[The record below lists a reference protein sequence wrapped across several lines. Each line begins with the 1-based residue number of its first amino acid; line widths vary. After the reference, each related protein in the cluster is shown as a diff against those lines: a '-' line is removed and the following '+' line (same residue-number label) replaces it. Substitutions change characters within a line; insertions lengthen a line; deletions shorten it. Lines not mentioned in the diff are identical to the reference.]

1 MFRSHPGR
9 LAGLQ
14 RQARRDALASAAR
27 LSQHW
32 TWPHTAWSLAGTRL
46 SRLAAAVAAVTVGLL
61 ASVAAIPAA
70 FAQEIPAGLHRRAPV
85 ALVPQA
91 TGHPAAATA
100 GLAGWQIALIGVGVP
115 LAAAAITVLLRR
127 ARGARSAGPRSA
139 A

>member
-9 LAGLQ
+9 LAGLH
-14 RQARRDALASAAR
+14 RQAWRDALASTAR
-27 LSQHW
+27 LSQHG

-46 SRLAAAVAAVTVGLL
+46 SRLAAAAAAVTVGLL

-70 FAQEIPAGLHRRAPV
+70 FAQQIPAGLHRRAPV
-85 ALVPQA
+85 ASVLQA
-91 TGHPAAATA
+91 TGHPAAGTA

-115 LAAAAITVLLRR
+115 LAVVVVTVLLRR
-127 ARGARSAGPRSA
+127 ARAGRSAAPRSA